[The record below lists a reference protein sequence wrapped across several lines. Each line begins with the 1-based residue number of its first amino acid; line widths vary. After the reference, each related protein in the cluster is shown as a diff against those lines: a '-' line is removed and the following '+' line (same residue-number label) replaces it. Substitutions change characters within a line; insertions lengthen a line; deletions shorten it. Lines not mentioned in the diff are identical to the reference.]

1 MPGKVREIPA
11 HTNEPIKYVVIY
23 ARVSSNRME
32 QLESLKTQISGLTK
46 FVANHQNWKLID
58 VYIDIASSKKGS
70 VRPEFNKMLN
80 DCKAG
85 LTDIVVVKNV
95 SRFGRDTV
103 KVLDAVNELKEA
115 DVRVIF
121 IQDDLDTAKADSA
134 FYLSIIASLARAE
147 NDSRSADINYGLSKK
162 AKNGTLGFYNKLV
175 YGYTKDENGNLI
187 INEDEAAVVRLIFDL
202 YLKGASIGGIIKEL
216 KDREIK
222 SSRGKDTWSKGSV
235 EKVLSREKY
244 TGVGI
249 VNIGGE
255 NGCIYKVQKNHPA
268 IISKEVFN
276 ATQRA
281 KVERSNMVEDESGK
295 HRRHT
300 KYSSKKH

>member
-1 MPGKVREIPA
+1 M
-11 HTNEPIKYVVIY
+11 
-23 ARVSSNRME
+23 
-32 QLESLKTQISGLTK
+32 
-46 FVANHQNWKLID
+46 
-58 VYIDIASSKKGS
+58 YIDIASSKKGS
-70 VRPEFNKMLN
+70 VCPEFSKMLN

-95 SRFGRDTV
+95 CRFGQDTV

-115 DVRVIF
+115 DVRLIF

-134 FYLSIIASLARAE
+134 FYLSIISSLAQAK
-147 NDSRSADINYGLSKK
+147 NDSRSADINYGFSKQ

-202 YLKGASIGGIIKEL
+202 YLKGASIGGIIKKL

-222 SSRGKDTWSKGSV
+222 SSQGKDTWSKGSV
-235 EKVLSREKY
+235 EKVLNREKY

-255 NGCIYKVQKNHPA
+255 NGYIYKVQKNHPVLYLKRYLMPLKA
-268 IISKEVFN
+268 QKLKEV
-276 ATQRA
+276 TW
-281 KVERSNMVEDESGK
+281 
-295 HRRHT
+295 
-300 KYSSKKH
+300 